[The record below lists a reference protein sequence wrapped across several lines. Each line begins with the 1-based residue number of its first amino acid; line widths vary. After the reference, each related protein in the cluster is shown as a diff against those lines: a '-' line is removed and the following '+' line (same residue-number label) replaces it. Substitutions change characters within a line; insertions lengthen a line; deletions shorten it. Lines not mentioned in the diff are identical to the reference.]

1 MRKGERV
8 RKTVRL
14 NSVEMTG
21 HVTEELKDLLF
32 TWGSIEYVSLLI
44 ETRDILQ
51 GKRRRCNAISCFFL
65 LGLVK
70 GLLLL
75 LFIYSLPR
83 LSSQNIYVKWQGSFP
98 CRLVAFSFPSDRHK
112 NRSNSCNVLCICRV
126 LLATWVEK
134 EELEQQGSSAAPV
147 YSLVNPQLLCV
158 FIQTF
163 LTVDQTMLVGV
174 PKFLGRPVLIGKLLI
189 MFKLL
194 AAC

>member
-134 EELEQQGSSAAPV
+134 EELGRTSIQFGEPPNS
-147 YSLVNPQLLCV
+147 CV
-158 FIQTF
+158 FYSNIP
-163 LTVDQTMLVGV
+163 DCGPNHVGWCTKV
-174 PKFLGRPVLIGKLLI
+174 SRPASPHWQIINHV
-189 MFKLL
+189 KLL